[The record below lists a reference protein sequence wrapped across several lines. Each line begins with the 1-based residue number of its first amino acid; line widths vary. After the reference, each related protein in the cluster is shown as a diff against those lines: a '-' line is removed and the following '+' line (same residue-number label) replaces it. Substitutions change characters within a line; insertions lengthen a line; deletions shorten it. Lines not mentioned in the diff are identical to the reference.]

1 MLYLPIKQNMVSKI
15 GQGKKNI
22 KTHKTL
28 KKKTLTFIFI
38 IQVQFPKKGDAKN
51 YFMNATKSIDS

>member
-1 MLYLPIKQNMVSKI
+1 MVSKI